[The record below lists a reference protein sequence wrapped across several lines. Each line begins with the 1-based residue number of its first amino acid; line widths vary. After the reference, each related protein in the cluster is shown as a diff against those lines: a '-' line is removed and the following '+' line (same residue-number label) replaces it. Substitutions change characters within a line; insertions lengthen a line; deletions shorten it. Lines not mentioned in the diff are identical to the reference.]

1 MRTKKCACGAVV
13 TAALCAVMVP
23 LSAHGASDAMC
34 AARRDMVGSFTCAA
48 KPVWPEGR
56 EKEWNCQVGFTA
68 EFDGRDALVASNAVL
83 RYTGATMCRVF
94 LNGEFLGYGPAR
106 AAHGFVRVE
115 ELPLG
120 GKLKPGRNVIAI
132 EVAGYNCDSFYT
144 VRQSSFL

>member
-1 MRTKKCACGAVV
+1 MSMKMHKRNVLSRNKLLVIAAVLAAHVGVCA
-13 TAALCAVMVP
+13 TP
-23 LSAHGASDAMC
+23 
-34 AARRDMVGSFTCAA
+34 SFSKA

-106 AAHGFVRVE
+106 AARNCSSVMPSSTAQKAHGTACPA
-115 ELPLG
+115 LAPS
-120 GKLKPGRNVIAI
+120 GKAFAPVTSGNA
-132 EVAGYNCDSFYT
+132 AT
-144 VRQSSFL
+144 AFLSAPSLSW